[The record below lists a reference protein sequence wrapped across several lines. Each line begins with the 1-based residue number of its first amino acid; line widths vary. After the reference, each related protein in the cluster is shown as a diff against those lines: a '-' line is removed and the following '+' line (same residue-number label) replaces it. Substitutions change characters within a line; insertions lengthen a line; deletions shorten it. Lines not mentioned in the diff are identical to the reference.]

1 LGNSRLDVQTLP
13 PAPGAAR
20 RLSLVGAALFPVVA
34 APGDV
39 ASPPAARVQ

>member
-1 LGNSRLDVQTLP
+1 LQALP
-13 PAPGAAR
+13 PAPGATK
-20 RLSLVGAALFPVVA
+20 RLGLVGATLFPVVA